1 MSVLHS
7 TEMFLSPGT
16 DVDFDRLEGSLIVK
30 DGMVKNRAGWREL
43 AMLQSYD
50 HYSSV

>member
-30 DGMVKNRAGWREL
+30 DGMVQDGESWQCCSL
-43 AMLQSYD
+43 MITILQCNP
-50 HYSSV
+50 